1 MEIANASRMMRG
13 GIGNVESSSRAI
25 QRLKIPEKS
34 KAVHGTCHGASIHM
48 GMKGSTRKR
57 R

>member
-1 MEIANASRMMRG
+1 MEIADASRMMRS
-13 GIGNVESSSRAI
+13 GIGNAESSGRAI
-25 QRLKIPEKS
+25 QRLKVPEKS
-34 KAVHGTCHGASIHM
+34 KAVHGTHHGTGIHM